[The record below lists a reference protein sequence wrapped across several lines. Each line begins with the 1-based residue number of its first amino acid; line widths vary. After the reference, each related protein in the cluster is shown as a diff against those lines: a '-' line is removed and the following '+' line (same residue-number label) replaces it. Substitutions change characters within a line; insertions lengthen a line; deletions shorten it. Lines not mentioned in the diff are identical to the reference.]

1 MCESLTT
8 QVRSIG
14 SVTTAVAKGD
24 LSKMIEIEAEGE
36 MGVLK
41 NVCPTVSILF
51 HSPRRR
57 SIQWFGNSRSSRKR
71 SVEWLWRS
79 VHKAFSAVRPRSKE
93 WRESGMTLRRT

>member
-36 MGVLK
+36 MAVLK
-41 NVCPTVSILF
+41 NVCNVHRSVFGSADLD
-51 HSPRRR
+51 RR
-57 SIQWFGNSRSSRKR
+57 STPWFGN
-71 SVEWLWRS
+71 
-79 VHKAFSAVRPRSKE
+79 
-93 WRESGMTLRRT
+93 

>member
-1 MCESLTT
+1 MCHSLTT

-41 NVCPTVSILF
+41 NVSLAVLIL
-51 HSPRRR
+51 
-57 SIQWFGNSRSSRKR
+57 
-71 SVEWLWRS
+71 L
-79 VHKAFSAVRPRSKE
+79 
-93 WRESGMTLRRT
+93 LR